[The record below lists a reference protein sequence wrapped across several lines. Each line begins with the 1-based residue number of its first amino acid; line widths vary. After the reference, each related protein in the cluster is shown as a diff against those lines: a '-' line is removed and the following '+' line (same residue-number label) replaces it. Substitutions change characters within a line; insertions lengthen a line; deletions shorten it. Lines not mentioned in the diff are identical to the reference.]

1 MAVRAYIL
9 MEVETGKIKQ
19 VVERLSKL
27 GMVKSTHVIMGPYDV
42 IALIECPN
50 YDDLSKACLT
60 EIQNI
65 KEVRH
70 TMTCPIVE
78 V

>member
-1 MAVRAYIL
+1 MTVRAYIL

-19 VVERLSKL
+19 VVESLSRLDR
-27 GMVKSTHVIMGPYDV
+27 VKSTDVIMGPYDV

-70 TMTCPIVE
+70 TMTCPIVK
-78 V
+78 